1 MSAFVRALP
10 LAVFFLGL
18 PALNGDA
25 RAADGRSEGPAVI
38 VFDGSGSMWGTVGTE
53 RPPKYELLQGVL
65 RKTLSTLS
73 PRVALGLTAFGHRR
87 RGDCSDIQTL
97 AEPATG
103 AGERI
108 LALSDDIS
116 PRGRGPLT
124 QALRTAASQI
134 PADRPGTII
143 AIHDGPDNCSQ
154 DPCAAA
160 QEIARSHP
168 QTRIYTIGFGLP
180 RGDAER
186 MRCVGEATGGRMF
199 ETQDSAGLDAALSEA
214 LTLAGLIRVD
224 PETGV
229 AVPIPKAATPPKAVG
244 APGLRLSASLAA
256 GGPSV
261 TQAVSWSVAK
271 ASAPDKALA
280 TGNAPDF
287 AVELEPGSY
296 VVTAEL
302 GRASA
307 KQTAEVGEDGPTDV
321 QVPLG
326 AGALRFAPR
335 ANSEGAVLR
344 EPLITVYDKGAEGG
358 GDNGRAAAH
367 PVWVGRDANAEIVLP
382 DGVYAVE
389 IEDGLVSAAQEVTLA
404 EGASMEVAPI
414 LNAGRLELASVSA
427 NSDEPIE
434 EVVYIIEEDDPFS
447 PKGRREVA
455 RSADP
460 GASFTLPAGTYHVIA
475 KSGAIETGERL
486 PVGSGD
492 VIKHVAVFNIVRL
505 TVSAIV
511 TPPME
516 DGGTGG
522 RPVVIRVLSD
532 SAPEQEIARAY
543 SETGVFHLPPG
554 AYRVD
559 AKVSGTSIRAAG
571 RVELAPGRDVT
582 AQITLESGEV
592 SVAGAASSQYWRIK
606 DSRGH
611 TVMHAGDGS
620 ATTARLAP
628 GHYDLVADGALPKRF
643 ELKAGERQEVRV
655 DGP

>member
-10 LAVFFLGL
+10 LTVLFLGL
-18 PALNGDA
+18 PALDGTL

-87 RGDCSDIQTL
+87 RGDCSDVQTL
-97 AEPATG
+97 AEPAAG
-103 AGERI
+103 AGERV
-108 LALSDDIS
+108 LALSDGIS

-134 PADRPGTII
+134 PADKPGTII

-186 MRCVGEATGGRMF
+186 MACVGEATGGRMF

-214 LTLAGLIRVD
+214 LTLAGLVRVD

-229 AVPIPKAATPPKAVG
+229 AVPVPKAATPPKAVG

-261 TQAVSWSVAK
+261 TQPVSWSVAK
-271 ASAPDKALA
+271 ASTPDTALA
-280 TGNAPDF
+280 TANAPDF

-302 GRASA
+302 GGASA
-307 KQTAEVGEDGPTDV
+307 KQTAEVGKDGPTDV

-335 ANSEGAVLR
+335 ANSEGAVLNQ
-344 EPLITVYDKGAEGG
+344 PLITVYDKGADGS
-358 GDNGRAAAH
+358 DDGRAAGR

-389 IEDGLVSAAQEVTLA
+389 IEDGLVSAAQDVKLG
-404 EGASMEVAPI
+404 EGASVDVAPI

-427 NSDEPIE
+427 NSDDPIE
-434 EVVYIIEEDDPFS
+434 EVVYVIEEDDPFS

-460 GASFTLPAGTYHVIA
+460 AASFTLPAGTYHVIA
-475 KSGAIETGERL
+475 RSGAIETRERL

-492 VIKHVAVFNIVRL
+492 VVKHVVVFNIVRL

-511 TPPME
+511 TPPVE
-516 DGGTGG
+516 DGRTGG

-532 SAPEQEIARAY
+532 SPAEQEIARAY

-592 SVAGAASSQYWRIK
+592 SVAGTASSQYWRIK

-611 TVMHAGDGS
+611 TVMHAGDSS

-628 GHYDLVADGALPKRF
+628 GHYDLVADGVLPQRF